1 MRLSQTRESLC
12 VRRRCVPSN
21 PLAKLARL
29 PLLHLVLVPM
39 LAKPYPDSYSN
50 VRPPLAIQQ
59 NQVKE
64 TAPLSTTLFG
74 LALVPSIRRP
84 VAFFL
89 LLPRPRAWTSG
100 KLHALFLSGLWLSAF
115 VFGFLHFLVLF
126 LTLTVPCTFFHS
138 LMLIQQNFNVLSLF
152 YILLCLYH
160 RSFLFFIFSYAFITI
175 FYGT

>member
-89 LLPRPRAWTSG
+89 LLPRPRAWK
-100 KLHALFLSGLWLSAF
+100 KLVIHLGARERNLQEVLREIVGQRTTARF
-115 VFGFLHFLVLF
+115 VP
-126 LTLTVPCTFFHS
+126 VP
-138 LMLIQQNFNVLSLF
+138 
-152 YILLCLYH
+152 
-160 RSFLFFIFSYAFITI
+160 FLFPKLINTFVDTWPNFT
-175 FYGT
+175 T